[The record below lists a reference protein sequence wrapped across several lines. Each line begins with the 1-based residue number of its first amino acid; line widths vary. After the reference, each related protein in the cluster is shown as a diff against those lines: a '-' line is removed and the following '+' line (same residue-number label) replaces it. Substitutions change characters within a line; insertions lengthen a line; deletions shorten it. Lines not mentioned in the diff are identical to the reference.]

1 MRTPP
6 KEPFFNTHKIVAMK
20 RVVDPDVGSYAEV
33 EMLKKLDH
41 PAIVKYLT
49 SFNNESNDLC
59 IIMEYCQIGDLEDL
73 IKTQIPGGPQI
84 ATEINIIIMI
94 SNIASA
100 LEYIHQKG
108 IIHRDIKPKNIL
120 CGVKNMGFEI
130 KLADF
135 GLAKLMELRTQ
146 SGRQVALTHCG
157 THIYMSPEALRTQT
171 LPRESR
177 QPYGAA
183 TDIFSFG
190 ATISFVCNEGRH
202 LFTSKDAVLQWTGGN
217 STINETKYSIYL
229 RKLMTAMLCPQ
240 AENRPKA
247 NYIWE
252 KCRSLVAIL
261 KL

>member
-6 KEPFFNTHKIVAMK
+6 KEPFFNTRKIVAMK
-20 RVVDPDVGSYAEV
+20 RIVDPDARSYAEV

-49 SFNNESNDLC
+49 SYANDSNDLC
-59 IIMEYCQIGDLEDL
+59 IIMEYCQNGDLNDL
-73 IKTQIPGGPQI
+73 IQKRGPQI
-84 ATEINIIIMI
+84 ATEKNIIAII

-100 LEYIHQKG
+100 LDYIHQKG
-108 IIHRDIKPKNIL
+108 IIHRDIKPNNIL
-120 CGVKNMGFEI
+120 CGVNNHI

-146 SGRQVALTHCG
+146 SGRQVALTNCG
-157 THIYMSPEALRTQT
+157 TSIYMSPEVLRN
-171 LPRESR
+171 
-177 QPYGAA
+177 QPYGTA

-190 ATISFVCNEGRH
+190 TTISFLCNQGKH
-202 LFTSKDAVLQWTGGN
+202 LFTSRDSVLRWTGGK

-229 RKLMTAMLCPQ
+229 QKLMTAMLCPQ
-240 AENRPKA
+240 AEKRPKA
-247 NYIWE
+247 NYILE
-252 KCRSLVAIL
+252 GVKTLNEFL